1 MTDLSTLTATVLRF
15 GFLILLWVMVF
26 AVVAAMRR
34 DVVIGRKAR
43 VGTVTARQARKHPE
57 LAEEQA
63 PAAKLAARELVV
75 TEGPLAGTTLE
86 LAGTPIL
93 LGRAQDAT
101 LVLEDDYA
109 SGRHARLFP
118 QGTRWFI
125 EDLGSTN
132 GTFLGGTQLTRALP
146 VELGTPV
153 RIGKTVI
160 ELRP

>member
-1 MTDLSTLTATVLRF
+1 MSDLSLTVTILRF
-15 GFLILLWVMVF
+15 GFLALMWIMVF
-26 AVVAAMRR
+26 SVVAAMRR
-34 DVVIGRKAR
+34 DLVIGRKAK
-43 VGTVTARQARKHPE
+43 VGAPSARQVRKHPE
-57 LAEEQA
+57 LEQPA
-63 PAAKLAARELVV
+63 PPAKLQARELVV
-75 TEGPLAGTTLE
+75 TEGPLSGTTLE
-86 LAGTPIL
+86 LSDSPIL

-160 ELRP
+160 ELRS

>member
-1 MTDLSTLTATVLRF
+1 MNDLSLTVTILRF
-15 GFLILLWVMVF
+15 GFLILMWIMVF
-26 AVVAAMRR
+26 SVVAAMRR
-34 DVVIGRKAR
+34 DLVIGRKAK
-43 VGTVTARQARKHPE
+43 VGAPTARQARRHPE
-57 LAEEQA
+57 LVDEPA
-63 PAAKLAARELVV
+63 PSKAHARELVV

-86 LAGTPIL
+86 LSGTPIL
-93 LGRAQDAT
+93 LGRAQEAT

-132 GTFLGGTQLTRALP
+132 GTYLGGTQLTRALP
-146 VELGTPV
+146 VELGVPV

>member
-1 MTDLSTLTATVLRF
+1 MNDLSLVVTILRF
-15 GFLILLWVMVF
+15 GFLIVMWIMVF

-34 DVVIGRKAR
+34 DLVIGRKTR
-43 VGTVTARQARKHPE
+43 VGAPTARQARKHPE
-57 LAEEQA
+57 LVDDTPPTKVQ
-63 PAAKLAARELVV
+63 ARELVV

-86 LAGTPIL
+86 LAGAPIL
-93 LGRAQDAT
+93 LGRAQEAT

-132 GTFLGGTQLTRALP
+132 GTFLGGAALTRALP
-146 VELGTPV
+146 VELGVPV

>member
-1 MTDLSTLTATVLRF
+1 MNDLSLVVTILRF
-15 GFLILLWVMVF
+15 GFLILMWIMVF
-26 AVVAAMRR
+26 SVVAAMRR
-34 DVVIGRKAR
+34 DLVIGRKAK
-43 VGTVTARQARKHPE
+43 VGAPTARQARKHPE
-57 LAEEQA
+57 LVQEA
-63 PAAKLAARELVV
+63 PPAKIQARELVV
-75 TEGPLAGTTLE
+75 TEGPLTGTTLQ
-86 LAGTPIL
+86 LSGTPIM

-132 GTFLGGTQLTRALP
+132 GTYLGGTALTRALP
-146 VELGTPV
+146 VELGVPV

>member
-1 MTDLSTLTATVLRF
+1 MNDLSLTVTIMRF
-15 GFLILLWVMVF
+15 GFLILMWIMVF
-26 AVVAAMRR
+26 SVVAAMRR
-34 DVVIGRKAR
+34 DLVIGRKVKMGAP
-43 VGTVTARQARKHPE
+43 TARQARKHPE
-57 LAEEQA
+57 LAQEAPPAKAQA
-63 PAAKLAARELVV
+63 HQLVV
-75 TEGPLAGTTLE
+75 TEGPLTGTTLE
-86 LAGTPIL
+86 LSGAPIL
-93 LGRAQDAT
+93 LGRAQEAT

-146 VELGTPV
+146 VELGVPV

>member
-1 MTDLSTLTATVLRF
+1 MNDLSLVVTILRF
-15 GFLILLWVMVF
+15 GFLILMWIMVF
-26 AVVAAMRR
+26 SVVAAMRR
-34 DVVIGRKAR
+34 DLVIGRKAK
-43 VGTVTARQARKHPE
+43 VGEPTARQARKHPE
-57 LAEEQA
+57 LVDEA
-63 PAAKLAARELVV
+63 PPAKLQARQLVV
-75 TEGPLAGTTLE
+75 TEGPLTGTTLE
-86 LAGTPIL
+86 LSGTPIL
-93 LGRAQDAT
+93 LGRAQEAN

-132 GTFLGGTQLTRALP
+132 GTFLGGNALTRALP
-146 VELGTPV
+146 VELGVPV

>member
-1 MTDLSTLTATVLRF
+1 MNDLSLLVTILRF
-15 GFLILLWVMVF
+15 GFLILMWIMVF

-34 DVVIGRKAR
+34 DLVIGRKAK
-43 VGTVTARQARKHPE
+43 VGAPTARQARKHPE
-57 LAEEQA
+57 LVDEA
-63 PAAKLAARELVV
+63 PPAKTQARELVV

-86 LAGTPIL
+86 LSGVPIL
-93 LGRAQDAT
+93 LGRAQEAT

-132 GTFLGGTQLTRALP
+132 GTFLGGAALTRALP
-146 VELGTPV
+146 VELGVPV

>member
-1 MTDLSTLTATVLRF
+1 MNDLSLVVTILRF
-15 GFLILLWVMVF
+15 GFLALMWIMVF

-34 DVVIGRKAR
+34 DLVIGRKAK
-43 VGTVTARQARKHPE
+43 VGAPTARQARRHPE
-57 LAEEQA
+57 LVDDAPPTKVQA
-63 PAAKLAARELVV
+63 RQLVV

-93 LGRAQDAT
+93 LGRAQEAT

-132 GTFLGGTQLTRALP
+132 GTFLGGNALTRALP
-146 VELGTPV
+146 VELGVPV